1 MSFTLEQE
9 LLFFKKFLGV
19 EPYTTWLNLRN
30 NLKKE
35 FNINKDDIKYY
46 EKMDN
51 INSDW
56 DKIKLDLIFEILAK
70 NGILSEFNVILD
82 ITDKKNYMKTSQIK
96 SQIYKKM
103 DKRMKENKK
112 WAQAYYYLT
121 NNQYSKLPKIRL
133 EKNDYFYFDLF
144 SKDQN

>member
-1 MSFTLEQE
+1 
-9 LLFFKKFLGV
+9 
-19 EPYTTWLNLRN
+19 
-30 NLKKE
+30 
-35 FNINKDDIKYY
+35 
-46 EKMDN
+46 MDN

-133 EKNDYFYFDLF
+133 EKMIIFILIYLVKTKIGIRFMRWIGYH
-144 SKDQN
+144 K